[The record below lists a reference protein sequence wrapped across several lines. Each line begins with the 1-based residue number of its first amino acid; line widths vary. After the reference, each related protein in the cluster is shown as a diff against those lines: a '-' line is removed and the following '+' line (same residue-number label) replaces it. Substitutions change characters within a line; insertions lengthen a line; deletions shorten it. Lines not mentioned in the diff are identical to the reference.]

1 MPERW
6 EVWLAKVKFE
16 DDPTT
21 VKQWPVLVISNTQ
34 CYILSLKMTSH
45 PPRETFPGEYAL
57 LRWQEA
63 GFQKE
68 STVRASKRL
77 RLIDSDFVHKI
88 GRLHPIDILAIQK
101 ILDEISR

>member
-21 VKQWPVLVISNTQ
+21 VKQRPVLVISNTQ
-34 CYILSLKMTSH
+34 CYILPLKMTSH

-63 GFQKE
+63 GLQKE
-68 STVRASKRL
+68 STVRALSIK
-77 RLIDSDFVHKI
+77 SE
-88 GRLHPIDILAIQK
+88 GSTQSTSWQ
-101 ILDEISR
+101 SRKY